1 MKKNKRRS
9 RRLVN
14 TKKRN
19 QIGKK
24 KIKRVWPTKFQVCGG
39 KSVHTEKMFH
49 HLVRK
54 PNEKSTE
61 TSTHY
66 ELGFKSTRN
75 ENISTTLSLLS
86 LQKSLATGLKARG
99 CSVGVW
105 RHKMFPS
112 FPLQP
117 PKISPF
123 SNRART
129 TTNERRESK
138 LARTTFENRSQ
149 IYSACEKELVTFA
162 RSLRTF

>member
-19 QIGKK
+19 QIGKKK

-66 ELGFKSTRN
+66 ELRFKSTRN
-75 ENISTTLSLLS
+75 ENVSTTFLLEMF
-86 LQKSLATGLKARG
+86 QNSLATGLKARG

-112 FPLQP
+112 L
-117 PKISPF
+117 F
-123 SNRART
+123 SRLKFFLFQSRAK
-129 TTNERRESK
+129 NQRRES
-138 LARTTFENRSQ
+138 RIETRENDVRESFTN
-149 IYSACEKELVTFA
+149 IFCVRKRVGHFCA
-162 RSLRTF
+162 

>member
-9 RRLVN
+9 RRLVVN

-24 KIKRVWPTKFQVCGG
+24 KKIKRVWPTKFQ

-49 HLVRK
+49 HLFRK

-66 ELGFKSTRN
+66 ELRCKSTRN
-75 ENISTTLSLLS
+75 ENVSTTFSLEMF
-86 LQKSLATGLKARG
+86 QNSLATGLKARG

-112 FPLQP
+112 SLFSRLKFFTFPIAREEP
-117 PKISPF
+117 TMRDA
-123 SNRART
+123 NRNLR
-129 TTNERRESK
+129 ERRSRIVREYVLRAKRES
-138 LARTTFENRSQ
+138 
-149 IYSACEKELVTFA
+149 VTFA

>member
-9 RRLVN
+9 RRLVVN

-24 KIKRVWPTKFQVCGG
+24 KKIKRVWPTKFQ

-66 ELGFKSTRN
+66 ELRFKSTRN
-75 ENISTTLSLLS
+75 ENISTTFSLDMF
-86 LQKSLATGLKARG
+86 QNSLATGLKARG
-99 CSVGVW
+99 CSVGCGGI
-105 RHKMFPS
+105 KCFL
-112 FPLQP
+112 FLQP
-117 PKISPF
+117 PKIFPF
-123 SNRART
+123 SNRARR
-129 TTNERRESK
+129 TNDERRESK
-138 LARTTFENRSQ
+138 LARTTFENRSR
-149 IYSACEKELVTFA
+149 ICSACEKRVSHFCAQFA
-162 RSLRTF
+162 YLLKR